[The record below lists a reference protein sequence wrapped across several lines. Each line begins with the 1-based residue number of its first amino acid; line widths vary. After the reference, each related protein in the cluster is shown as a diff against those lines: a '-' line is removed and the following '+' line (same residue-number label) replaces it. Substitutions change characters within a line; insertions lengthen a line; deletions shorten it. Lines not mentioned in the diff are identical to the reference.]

1 VDDDARWWALL
12 HGFYQH
18 FKYQTIM
25 TEDVVEYFNQETG
38 MNLTPVFDQ
47 YLRHASL
54 PVLDLQWGPGAVR
67 YRWEAAEPGFAMPVM
82 VGSKEDWQRIHP
94 TTAWQTMP
102 TDLAKDDFE
111 VATDLFYITVNKQL
125 LVTITISYSLSP
137 PRKIAQGTR
146 RQL

>member
-1 VDDDARWWALL
+1 MKTAFLFPGQGSQSVGMGRD
-12 HGFYQH
+12 FYDN

-25 TEDVVEYFNQETG
+25 TEDVVAYFNQQTG

-54 PVLDLQWGPGAVR
+54 PVLDLQWGPGGIR

-82 VGSKEDWQRIHP
+82 VGSKEHWERIHP

-102 TDLAKDDFE
+102 TALAKDDFE
-111 VATDLFYITVNKQL
+111 VATDLFYITVSKQ
-125 LVTITISYSLSP
+125 
-137 PRKIAQGTR
+137 
-146 RQL
+146 